1 MVVLGVAS
9 RPLLQ
14 VQARLGVRL
23 VLLLCA
29 WLHLV
34 LVLTQL
40 EKVALIRSFPA
51 GCPVLSCQLPGTAWH
66 LLHQKLCPGTV
77 RPCVLRL

>member
-1 MVVLGVAS
+1 MVVLGGAS

-14 VQARLGVRL
+14 AQARLGVRL
-23 VLLLCA
+23 VLLCA

-40 EKVALIRSFPA
+40 GKVALIQSFPA
-51 GCPVLSCQLPGTAWH
+51 GFPVLSCQLP
-66 LLHQKLCPGTV
+66 
-77 RPCVLRL
+77 